1 VRESAFGLI
10 DLVAADAQIG
20 KNTLHGN
27 GIVVSQEVLKVGE
40 VVVYEGKARIVGHV
54 LQGIVVAV
62 IGIQFPVRRKVG
74 ENLAGVS
81 ATPEGNVHIGAI
93 RALYELGNTFV

>member
-1 VRESAFGLI
+1 
-10 DLVAADAQIG
+10 
-20 KNTLHGN
+20 
-27 GIVVSQEVLKVGE
+27 
-40 VVVYEGKARIVGHV
+40 
-54 LQGIVVAV
+54 
-62 IGIQFPVRRKVG
+62 VG